1 MQIPRRRHQPALR
14 LQGKATPLSQQLPT
28 VQINLTS
35 HQPSPPQE
43 SQTNVIELKHDQH
56 IVTALLE
63 YLYRFDYAIPA
74 DLSAAPAASN
84 AEQDTGTDTNRK
96 EQRPGPGPPLLFH
109 ARLHAAA
116 RFYGVPAL
124 ADLALARFVVGAAE
138 LWRTPATL
146 AELVKVL
153 YGRSGAACDVVA
165 TSVCPSTG
173 RDKELSHPNGDS
185 TVCVMS
191 SAEGGDGV
199 SALRAAAVDIA
210 VKHFAELAGSQA
222 WRDTMDEV
230 GLFGR
235 ELCEAVVEA
244 GRRRKVA
251 GGYTCGTCGRVVWM
265 CLPGREGE
273 EDGYVH
279 CVLCGHMWLR
289 SAWAERRVGE

>member
-1 MQIPRRRHQPALR
+1 MISKDPSEPLKSGISEYYSSGLFSDLDIRASN
-14 LQGKATPLSQQLPT
+14 GATHRVHKLVVSAQCKFLADAINPLYGFK
-28 VQINLTS
+28 
-35 HQPSPPQE
+35 PSPPQE

-165 TSVCPSTG
+165 TS
-173 RDKELSHPNGDS
+173 R
-185 TVCVMS
+185 
-191 SAEGGDGV
+191 
-199 SALRAAAVDIA
+199 
-210 VKHFAELAGSQA
+210 
-222 WRDTMDEV
+222 
-230 GLFGR
+230 
-235 ELCEAVVEA
+235 
-244 GRRRKVA
+244 
-251 GGYTCGTCGRVVWM
+251 
-265 CLPGREGE
+265 
-273 EDGYVH
+273 
-279 CVLCGHMWLR
+279 
-289 SAWAERRVGE
+289 